1 MNTIIQLKIQLQRYK
16 GQYIEVKSEDAGST
30 DGHWVVLQDWN
41 VCSKIC
47 GGGVQ
52 TKQRMCVPP
61 SSKIGKP
68 CPGFNSTDYIVS
80 ETRSCNTQPCP
91 SPEEME
97 KNGPQTPAEK
107 KSLPPVIKMMAVS
120 TRPQRYDKCFIKEG
134 DAMMEKKDD
143 TTKSF
148 SVIPK
153 IPIRLV
159 MNDKTISAYIDDTL
173 QNRVVTFLLKDTV
186 LIRIT
191 NERRCFFLQSGAIKH
206 MFCQLD
212 SGTGDF
218 VEEWDYDINLFKNQC
233 FRKRQKT
240 TEELPEER
248 RLEKEFQEKVNSIKL
263 DIVTEK
269 ANLIKKKTEEDEENL
284 LVQQIDQV
292 RQTSQSAVAKE
303 IKMEELLEKEEEAKE
318 NNETETLTMQIEAEK
333 KKEECL
339 LRALKEKQIESQYNS
354 AKAHAETII
363 NQIKQDTQ
371 REIASKRLSVQKRIA
386 ALRKKQE
393 RKAAQIKG
401 EIMTIRSKIA
411 EKLKKYHKLGN
422 KDHCKN
428 GLSDQEREN
437 YCQDNFTDN
446 YVKFTDCKDVSSY
459 CYVCCENEFG
469 DLHITERD
477 SCYAQCDKTKN
488 LQNS

>member
-1 MNTIIQLKIQLQRYK
+1 MNTIIQLKIQLQRDK
-16 GQYIEVKSEDAGST
+16 GQYVETKSDGIGSS
-30 DGHWVVLQDWN
+30 DGHWVILQDWN
-41 VCSKIC
+41 VCNKIC
-47 GGGVQ
+47 GGGTQ
-52 TKQRMCVPP
+52 TKQKMCVPP
-61 SSKIGKP
+61 TSKTGKP
-68 CPGFNSTDYIVS
+68 CPGFKTEYIVT

-91 SPEEME
+91 SPEELS
-97 KNGPQTPAEK
+97 KNNPQAPDN

-134 DAMMEKKDD
+134 DAMMEKKDES
-143 TTKSF
+143 TKNF

-186 LIRIT
+186 FIRIT
-191 NERRCFFLQSGAIKH
+191 NEKRCFYLQSGVVKH

-218 VEEWDYDINLFKNQC
+218 VEEWDYDFNLFKNQC
-233 FRKRQKT
+233 FRKREHS
-240 TEELPEER
+240 TEQLPEEK

-269 ANLIKKKTEEDEENL
+269 ANLIKKKTEEDEENV

-318 NNETETLTMQIEAEK
+318 SNETETLTMQIETEK

-393 RKAAQIKG
+393 RKAAQLKG
-401 EIMTIRSKIA
+401 EIMTIRAKIA
-411 EKLKKYHKLGN
+411 EKLKQVNKVGN
-422 KDHCKN
+422 KDQCKN
-428 GLSDQEREN
+428 GLSDQAREN
-437 YCQDNFTDN
+437 YCQENFTDN
-446 YVKFTDCKDVSSY
+446 YVKFTDCKDASSF

-477 SCYAQCDKTKN
+477 SCYAQCDRTKN